1 MNRTPI
7 IPDLAQFPEEF
18 HPLFQNTP
26 VYDSSCSPTA
36 RVWYLDRD
44 GGLFLKSAPAG
55 SLEKEAAMTRYF
67 HTKGLST
74 PVLSYGTFQQDWL
87 LTRRIPGEDCLFRD
101 YLEDPRRLCDTLAQ
115 LLRSLH
121 EEDASHCPVTDLCA
135 HYRTTARQGMER
147 RTYDPSLFPSG
158 WGFSSMEEAWQEAE
172 TNGCYLQNDALLHG
186 DYCLPN
192 ILLDRWNFSGF
203 IDLGSAGIGDRHI
216 DLFWGVWTL
225 NYNLKTNAFFHRFL
239 DAYGRD
245 KVTLEKLRTVAALET
260 FR

>member
-18 HPLFQNTP
+18 HPLFQNAP

-36 RVWYLDRD
+36 RVWFLDRD
-44 GGLFLKSAPAG
+44 CGLFLKSAPAG

-101 YLEDPRRLCDTLAQ
+101 YLENPRRLCDTLAQ
-115 LLRSLH
+115 LLRALH
-121 EEDASHCPVTDLCA
+121 DEEASHCPVTDLCT

-147 RTYDPSLFPSG
+147 GAYDPALFPSG
-158 WGFSSMEEAWQEAE
+158 WGFSSMEEA
-172 TNGCYLQNDALLHG
+172 
-186 DYCLPN
+186 
-192 ILLDRWNFSGF
+192 
-203 IDLGSAGIGDRHI
+203 
-216 DLFWGVWTL
+216 
-225 NYNLKTNAFFHRFL
+225 
-239 DAYGRD
+239 
-245 KVTLEKLRTVAALET
+245 
-260 FR
+260 

>member
-7 IPDLAQFPEEF
+7 TPDLSQFPPEF
-18 HPLFQNTP
+18 HSLLQNTP

-36 RVWYLDRD
+36 RVFFLDRE

-55 SLEKEAAMTRYF
+55 TLEKEAAMTRYF
-67 HTKGLST
+67 HTKGLSA
-74 PVLSYGTFQQDWL
+74 PVLSYTSSRKDWL
-87 LTRRIPGEDCLFRD
+87 LTRRIPGEDCICPE
-101 YLEDPRRLCDTLAQ
+101 YPADPRRLCDTLAV

-121 EEDASHCPVTDLCA
+121 EEDASTCPVTDLCT
-135 HYRTTARQGMER
+135 HYRTTARQGMESGA
-147 RTYDPSLFPSG
+147 YDPTLFPPG

-172 TNGCYLQNDALLHG
+172 TNGIYLQNDALLHG

-192 ILLDRWNFSGF
+192 IILNNWKFSGF
-203 IDLGSAGIGDRHI
+203 IDLDGAGIGDRHI
-216 DLFWGVWTL
+216 DLFWALWTL
-225 NYNLKTNAFFHRFL
+225 NYNLKTNQYFHRFL

-245 KVTLEKLRTVAALET
+245 KVTPEKLRTVAALET